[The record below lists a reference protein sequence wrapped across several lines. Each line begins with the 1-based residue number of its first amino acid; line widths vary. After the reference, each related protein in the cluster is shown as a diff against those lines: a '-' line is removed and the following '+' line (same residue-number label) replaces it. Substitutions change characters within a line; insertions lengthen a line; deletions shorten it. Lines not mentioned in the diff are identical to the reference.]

1 MDATQMYIIKQ
12 SCLNRATDLYSKT
25 DSWSEE
31 QILETADIF
40 VSWVTGKESV
50 NVKQSLPKKPE
61 DQKTWLNFNT
71 PDYNQALSWIIWSTL
86 GYVLLFLIYRK
97 VRKIELRFFRDK
109 II

>member
-40 VSWVTGKESV
+40 VSWVTGQESV

-71 PDYNQALSWIIWSTL
+71 PDYNQALSWIKE
-86 GYVLLFLIYRK
+86 GYSVKDIRNQYK
-97 VRKIELRFFRDK
+97 VAKKVADELERV
-109 II
+109 

>member
-1 MDATQMYIIKQ
+1 MDATQMLIIKQ

-71 PDYNQALSWIIWSTL
+71 PDYNQALSWIKE
-86 GYVLLFLIYRK
+86 GYSVKDIRNQYK
-97 VRKIELRFFRDK
+97 VAKKVADELERV
-109 II
+109 

>member
-12 SCLNRATDLYSKT
+12 SCLNRATDLYSKS

-40 VSWVTGKESV
+40 VSWVTGEEK
-50 NVKQSLPKKPE
+50 VKQSLPKKPE

-71 PDYNQALSWIIWSTL
+71 PDYNQALEWIKE
-86 GYVLLFLIYRK
+86 GYTVKDIRNQYK
-97 VRKIELRFFRDK
+97 VAKKVADELQRV
-109 II
+109 